1 MALIELETA
10 VAAPRERCFD
20 LARSVELHL
29 DAAASTRERAIAG
42 TTSGL
47 LALGDTVT
55 WEGRHL
61 GLRRRLTVRI
71 TGYDRPRWFRDEQI
85 GGPFRSLRHDHV
97 FETVDDGTTLRDA
110 FEFSRMVPLFDSLVL
125 VPYLRR
131 FLLARN
137 ELIRAAAEGDGRRRL
152 LSAA

>member
-29 DAAASTRERAIAG
+29 DAAASTRERATAG

-47 LALGDTVT
+47 LALGDTVR

-85 GGPFRSLRHDHV
+85 GGPFRKLRHGHA
-97 FETVDDGTTLRDA
+97 FEEDGAGARIRDV
-110 FEFSRMVPLFDSLVL
+110 FEFSTAVPLFDSLVL
-125 VPYLRR
+125 VVDLRR

-137 ELIRAAAEGDGRRRL
+137 EFLRRAAEGDAWRRYL
-152 LSAA
+152 I